1 MAIKAAP
8 MIAGYQFGSI
18 LIEGKSY
25 HRDLKI
31 LEGRVLPDW
40 WRKEGHRLTPEDI
53 TDILSTRPE
62 ILVVGMGEPGR
73 MRVSDTLRTLLA
85 EADIQLVEEPMAKA
99 VETFNRLYREGKKVA
114 AAFHLTC

>member
-1 MAIKAAP
+1 
-8 MIAGYQFGSI
+8 MIAGYRFGSI

-25 HRDLKI
+25 HGDLKI

-40 WRKEGHRLTPEDI
+40 WRKEGHRVTPEDI
-53 TDILSTRPE
+53 TDILSARPE

-73 MRVSDTLRTLLA
+73 MRVSDTLRALLA
-85 EADIQLVEEPMAKA
+85 EADIQLVEEPTAKA
-99 VETFNRLYREGKKVA
+99 VEIFNRLYREEKKVA